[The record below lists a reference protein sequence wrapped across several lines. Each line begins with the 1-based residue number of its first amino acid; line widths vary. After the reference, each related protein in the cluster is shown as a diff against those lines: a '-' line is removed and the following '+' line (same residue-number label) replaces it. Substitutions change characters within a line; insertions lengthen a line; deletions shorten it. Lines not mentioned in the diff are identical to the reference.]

1 MNIAILI
8 PSLDMGGA
16 ERVAQLLG
24 DYLIDH
30 GHKVYYILTDVRRKV
45 VHDVKGEIIFLDI
58 PYLSLSGIAGFT
70 TLFDGIQAVI
80 KVKRKYKIDT
90 SVSFMEWSNPLN
102 ALSKCG
108 DKVILGVRTA
118 LSKRDDFHGFHFD
131 KRFIR
136 FIYARADSIV
146 AVSEFSRRDMIENYG
161 INPRTIVT
169 IPNAAIK
176 PSVTFDEIEWR
187 YGDKCVICLSR
198 FNAVKQLDRIIRAFS
213 VVVKKEPQARLVL
226 LGEGTLKDYL
236 VMICNR
242 FDLSKPVV
250 FEGYTYFPGYYLEHA
265 RAFVMA
271 SKAEGFPNAMV
282 EAMSYGVPVITT
294 DSPGGCGEIVG
305 KTQSS
310 TEIQYC
316 EYGILTPY
324 IKGKAPRS
332 LELEPEEVLLGNAML
347 EVLEKEE
354 IYQRYHEASLAR
366 AKYYGKERI
375 MKMWDDIVLREDR

>member
-16 ERVAQLLG
+16 ERVSQLLG
-24 DYLIDH
+24 NHWIEQ

-58 PYLSLSGIAGFT
+58 PYLALSGTAGFA
-70 TLFDGIQAVI
+70 LLLNGIKEVK
-80 KVKRKYKIDT
+80 KVKRKYKIDI
-90 SVSFMEWSNPLN
+90 SISFMEWSNPLN
-102 ALSKCG
+102 VMSKCG

-131 KRFIR
+131 KRFIK
-136 FIYARADSIV
+136 FIYAMADAIV
-146 AVSEFSRRDMIENYG
+146 AVSEFSRGDMIENYG
-161 INPRTIVT
+161 LNPRKIVT
-169 IPNAAIK
+169 IPNAAIR
-176 PSVTFDEIEWR
+176 PSDFCDEKEWL

-213 VVVKKEPQARLVL
+213 VVVKREPKARLVI
-226 LGEGTLKDYL
+226 LGEGGLKDYL

-242 FDLSKPVV
+242 YNLSKHVI
-250 FEGYTYFPGYYLEHA
+250 FEGYTYSPGYYLKHA

-271 SKAEGFPNAMV
+271 SKAEGFPNAMA
-282 EAMSYGVPVITT
+282 EAMACGVPVITT

-305 KTQSS
+305 KNQSS
-310 TEIQYC
+310 SEIQYC

-332 LELEPEEVLLGNAML
+332 LELEPEEVLLGEAMM
-347 EVLEKEE
+347 EVLENDEV
-354 IYQRYHEASLAR
+354 YQHYHEASLSR
-366 AKYYGKERI
+366 AEYYSKERV
-375 MKMWDDIVLREDR
+375 MKMWDGIVSRG